1 MVETWRRAKRCSPR
15 QRAIVATA
23 SAGNGAAVGP
33 DLTSLAR
40 RFGRIDIL
48 LSILAPS
55 HVVDDKYRIV
65 TIVTTDGQVL
75 SGQFSGDDGETVTL
89 LPDLLAADKTR
100 TRPEEP
106 DRKSQ
111 TRSIVSPMPA
121 GLLNSF
127 SKEEVLDLLAYLES
141 AGDPVAANPP
151 PAPAINASSGKQLL
165 IDSTFFADNQRI
177 TLTMNPPVKMGPVL
191 RPDRPWEA
199 ADMGFC
205 VSVVQDNDFYK
216 MWYLTESEAK
226 YYICY
231 ATSSD
236 GIRWEKPN
244 LGLFTFHGST
254 DNNIVM
260 TQPVETTVFLDPV
273 APPESR
279 FKAIHAMNWPDAK
292 TAGLYVHT
300 SADGIHWTI
309 SKQRVLPVLPDT
321 ANQVFFDTRLKKYV
335 AYIREWAQMRK
346 IGRIEMDDVTKPW
359 PINALDKPYYIWGE
373 GKIPVASREAPIVF
387 SYDEHDPPN
396 SDHYNPACVQYPW
409 ADRAYFLFPSAF
421 SHVSDKVDIQMAT
434 SRDGVA
440 WTRLAR
446 ALRRPR
452 HKRRSRQLPALHGG
466 RHGPGRPQNLS
477 ILRRRGDRPRCLR
490 HSGQPACPRH
500 DLPARAKTRWL
511 CIGRCRFAR
520 WRVHHTVA
528 HVRRHATGAQR
539 ELRRWADA
547 KSRFAT
553 TGGKSCRAT
562 PSTTATR
569 SAATF

>member
-1 MVETWRRAKRCSPR
+1 M
-15 QRAIVATA
+15 
-23 SAGNGAAVGP
+23 
-33 DLTSLAR
+33 
-40 RFGRIDIL
+40 
-48 LSILAPS
+48 
-55 HVVDDKYRIV
+55 VDDKYRIV

-89 LPDLLAADKTR
+89 LPDLLAADKTLHV
-100 TRPEEP
+100 PKSQIE
-106 DRKSQ
+106 SQ
-111 TRSIVSPMPA
+111 TRSIVSAMPA

-151 PAPAINASSGKQLL
+151 PALSINASSGKQLL

-216 MWYLTESEAK
+216 MWYLTESEAR

-279 FKAIHAMNWPDAK
+279 FKAISAMNWPDAK

-335 AYIREWAQMRK
+335 AYIREWAPMRK

-446 ALRRPR
+446 EPYVGLGTSDEVDSCQLYMAVGMVQAGHKIFQYYGGAAIGHDASGIPANRHVPGTICRLEQRLDGFVSADADSQGGEFITPSLTFDGTQLALNVNSGALGGCKVEIRDDHGQVLSGYSLDDCDEIRGNFLEKTLTWKGNADLAALR
-452 HKRRSRQLPALHGG
+452 
-466 RHGPGRPQNLS
+466 GRPVQ
-477 ILRRRGDRPRCLR
+477 LRFVMRSCKLLR
-490 HSGQPACPRH
+490 VS
-500 DLPARAKTRWL
+500 
-511 CIGRCRFAR
+511 
-520 WRVHHTVA
+520 V
-528 HVRRHATGAQR
+528 
-539 ELRRWADA
+539 
-547 KSRFAT
+547 S
-553 TGGKSCRAT
+553 
-562 PSTTATR
+562 
-569 SAATF
+569 